1 MRGNRQKTETQEVRT
16 EHEENLI
23 YCAGDEALA
32 QLLRE
37 AVMSSRLWRY
47 SKSSWMQS
55 WVMWSRGT
63 CLKRELGWVPSNFN
77 HSVIL

>member
-1 MRGNRQKTETQEVRT
+1 MMRGNRQKTETQEVRT

-37 AVMSSRLWRY
+37 AVMSSPLEIF
-47 SKSSWMQS
+47 KIQ
-55 WVMWSRGT
+55 
-63 CLKRELGWVPSNFN
+63 LDAILGNV
-77 HSVIL
+77 V